1 MMMISMMKMKV
12 VILNNRQIN
21 EWVSVVVISYLLH
34 NDLVQIQ
41 KRTISMNDGKIKLN
55 RVERL
60 NPFVFLSFIYTIF
73 FSSLIVYFLFFL
85 YTICFF
91 FFLSLSKMQSRKMLF
106 YLFYSFF
113 FLFVN
118 KHGTKNELLYT

>member
-1 MMMISMMKMKV
+1 MISMMKMKV